1 MTRSTSRSTSRF
13 TTLRAPLLA
22 GGVFIALTSTH
33 FTAVSGAHAQTA
45 NSPAV
50 AKSAPNAKPAAV
62 QATVNAGGAV
72 VRCAANTES
81 GYPFGTLDAGQMVT
95 IVETQ
100 PGWVRVRTEGDAFA
114 GWGGFVPALP
124 GVTLSA
130 DGKTLKVTGT
140 APINAPNDT
149 ADFNP
154 DRSWK
159 AIGYLTTG
167 DELPVLNT
175 IKGERD
181 TFYAVPLTSKTS
193 GWISESSITRVDATP
208 AKTTAT
214 PANNTPAT
222 TDAPKAAPGTDEGI
236 PAETPVGTTVEK
248 TEGAN
253 GTVTQTEKEMVEAT
267 TATGDA
273 KTGDAKT
280 GDTKTGTKA
289 EPKKRETAKAADSPA
304 VQAARASRAK
314 FDGLEA
320 TWRTIAK
327 ETASNEDLFELKGG
341 YAEVAADST
350 MLPSVRRNANTRI
363 TQIENL
369 VKLREIKAAAEN
381 IRQDDDARK
390 EQLANLE
397 DWLRARQ
404 SYDAV
409 GVLNA
414 SLVYDGER
422 LPRLYRLQDPVSGFT
437 TAYLMEDPDFKLSSM
452 LGLVVGVKGPRHFD
466 ESLRRDI
473 ITAKTGAILQ
483 TGTETKISSPTKT
496 APASDTS
503 EESGK

>member
-1 MTRSTSRSTSRF
+1 MSRFTSRF
-13 TTLRAPLLA
+13 TSLRAPLLA
-22 GGVFIALTSTH
+22 GGALIAFTSTH
-33 FTAVSGAHAQTA
+33 FIAVSSAHAQTA

-50 AKSAPNAKPAAV
+50 AKSAPTAKPAAV

-81 GYPFGTLDAGQMVT
+81 GYPFGTLAAGQVVT

-130 DGKTLKVTGT
+130 DGKSLKVTGT

-167 DELPVLNT
+167 DELPVINVL
-175 IKGERD
+175 KGERD
-181 TFYAVPLTSKTS
+181 TFYAVPLGSKTS
-193 GWISESSITRVDATP
+193 GWIAESAITRVDATAAKP
-208 AKTTAT
+208 A
-214 PANNTPAT
+214 P
-222 TDAPKAAPGTDEGI
+222 APKITPGTDEGI
-236 PAETPVGTTVEK
+236 PAGQPTTTETPAGTTVEK
-248 TEGAN
+248 TEGAD
-253 GTVTQTEKEMVEAT
+253 GTVTETEKENISTSTSTSTSPT
-267 TATGDA
+267 TTTDGKPAA
-273 KTGDAKT
+273 KTPEA
-280 GDTKTGTKA
+280 A
-289 EPKKRETAKAADSPA
+289 APKKREPAKASDSPA

-320 TWRTIAK
+320 TWRVIAK

-369 VKLREIKAAAEN
+369 VKLREIKTAAEN
-381 IRQDDDARK
+381 IKQDDDTRK

-409 GVLNA
+409 GILNA

-437 TAYLMEDPDFKLSSM
+437 TAYLMEDPEFKLSSM

-483 TGTETKISSPTKT
+483 TGTETKISSPTRT
-496 APASDTS
+496 APASDAT

>member
-1 MTRSTSRSTSRF
+1 M
-13 TTLRAPLLA
+13 
-22 GGVFIALTSTH
+22 IALTSTH
-33 FTAVSGAHAQTA
+33 FTAVSSAQAQTA

-208 AKTTAT
+208 AKTTAA
-214 PANNTPAT
+214 PANNAPA
-222 TDAPKAAPGTDEGI
+222 TDAPKATPGTDEGI
-236 PAETPVGTTVEK
+236 PTETPVGTTVEK

-253 GTVTQTEKEMVEAT
+253 GTVTQTEKEMVETT
-267 TATGDA
+267 TA
-273 KTGDAKT
+273 TGDAKT
-280 GDTKTGTKA
+280 GDTKTGAKA

>member
-1 MTRSTSRSTSRF
+1 M
-13 TTLRAPLLA
+13 
-22 GGVFIALTSTH
+22 IALTSTH
-33 FTAVSGAHAQTA
+33 FTAVSSAQAQTA

-81 GYPFGTLDAGQMVT
+81 GYPFGTLDVGQMVT

-208 AKTTAT
+208 AKTTAA
-214 PANNTPAT
+214 PANNAPA
-222 TDAPKAAPGTDEGI
+222 TDAPKATPGTDEGI
-236 PAETPVGTTVEK
+236 PTETPVGTTVEK

-280 GDTKTGTKA
+280 GAKA

>member
-1 MTRSTSRSTSRF
+1 MIT
-13 TTLRAPLLA
+13 
-22 GGVFIALTSTH
+22 LTSTH
-33 FTAVSGAHAQTA
+33 FTAVSSAQAQTA

-81 GYPFGTLDAGQMVT
+81 GYPFGTLDVGQMVT

-208 AKTTAT
+208 AKTTAA

-222 TDAPKAAPGTDEGI
+222 TDAPKATPGTDEGI
-236 PAETPVGTTVEK
+236 PTETPVGTTVEK
-248 TEGAN
+248 TEAAN
-253 GTVTQTEKEMVEAT
+253 GTVTQTEKEMVETT

-280 GDTKTGTKA
+280 GAKA